1 MQQPHAIPISLASH
15 PVNAVV
21 TDGTTMEN
29 IGLPSASILPPATH
43 FRPLHLKFLMRSL
56 RSAWS
61 SGILPPADL
70 CPERLRGLAEKE
82 TGLSNDTHDR
92 AFFESQLAVL
102 LPALHEEARLT
113 DFGRLIAHGSI
124 LKVMKERLW
133 FEALMAE
140 YPEIDR
146 IQLAPPIIVAGSMRS
161 GTTRMQRL
169 LACDPAFSALRLYEA
184 QCPVPGPRSVAARAS
199 GRPDPRIAQV
209 GRALRLL
216 TSINPAIQN
225 AHPTGPL
232 EVDEELGL
240 NEQSLSG
247 ALIEAQRRIPT
258 FARHCEEVDQTPAY
272 TRLHRLLKLR
282 TWFEGTDPSRP
293 YVLKTPQHLQDLAAL
308 HATFPDAK
316 LLFLH
321 RDPVQLVASGASL
334 AWNQMVIQ
342 SDEVDPH
349 WVGREWLYKTA
360 HRLNVTG
367 MVRRT
372 IPARHQFDLG
382 FEDVNQDWR
391 FAIARVYKFLGR
403 DLTPET
409 MAAMEAYVR
418 RAATEHGYTRH
429 RYSLDQFGLCPGE
442 VQERLA
448 HWCLEREPIAA

>member
-1 MQQPHAIPISLASH
+1 MEHSGLSLA
-15 PVNAVV
+15 N
-21 TDGTTMEN
+21 G
-29 IGLPSASILPPATH
+29 LPPATH

-70 CPERLRGLAEKE
+70 CPERLRNLAQKE
-82 TGLSNDTHDR
+82 TGLSRDTDGR
-92 AFFESQLAVL
+92 DFFERQLGVL
-102 LPALHEEARLT
+102 LPALHEEAQLT

-146 IQLAPPIIVAGSMRS
+146 IELAPPIIVAGSMRS

-184 QCPVPGPRSVAARAS
+184 QCPVPGPRTVAARAS

-225 AHPTGPL
+225 AHPTGPM

-247 ALIEAQRRIPT
+247 ALIEAQRRIPS
-258 FARHCEEVDQTPAY
+258 FARHCEQVDQTPVY

-282 TWFEGTDPSRP
+282 TWFEGSDPSRP

-342 SDEVDPH
+342 SDSVDPH
-349 WVGREWLYKTA
+349 WVGREWLHKTE
-360 HRLNVTG
+360 HRLNVTAA
-367 MVRRT
+367 VRRQ

-382 FEDVNQDWR
+382 FEEVNQDWR
-391 FAIARVYKFLGR
+391 LAIARVYQFLDR
-403 DLTPET
+403 DLTPDA

-418 RAATEHGYTRH
+418 RAAAEHGYSRH
-429 RYSLDQFGLCPGE
+429 RYSLQQFGLCPGE
-442 VQERLA
+442 VHERLA
-448 HWCLEREPIAA
+448 PFALARDLVAA

>member
-1 MQQPHAIPISLASH
+1 
-15 PVNAVV
+15 
-21 TDGTTMEN
+21 MEN
-29 IGLPSASILPPATH
+29 PGLSPSAGLPPATH

-70 CPERLRGLAEKE
+70 CPDRLRSLARKE
-82 TGLSNDTHDR
+82 TGLSHDTDDR
-92 AFFESQLAVL
+92 DFFERQLAVL

-140 YPEIDR
+140 HPEIDR
-146 IQLAPPIIVAGSMRS
+146 IELAPPVIVVGSMRS

-169 LACDPAFSALRLYEA
+169 LACDPAFSALRLFEA

-247 ALIEAQRRIPT
+247 ALIEAQRRIPS
-258 FARHCEEVDQTPAY
+258 FARHCEQVDQTPAY

-282 TWFEGTDPSRP
+282 TWFEGSDPSRP

-342 SDEVDPH
+342 SDDVDPH
-349 WVGREWLYKTA
+349 WVGQEWLHKTEY
-360 HRLNVTG
+360 RLNVTTD
-367 MVRRT
+367 VRRR
-372 IPARHQFDLG
+372 IPMRHQFDLG
-382 FEDVNQDWR
+382 FEDVNRDWR
-391 FAIARVYKFLGR
+391 FAVARVYQFLGR
-403 DLTPET
+403 DLSPQA

-418 RAATEHGYTRH
+418 RAAAEHGYNRH
-429 RYSLDQFGLCPGE
+429 RYSLEQFGLCPGE

-448 HWCLEREPIAA
+448 PFTLERAMVAA